1 MDKTHPFVDD
11 AALEDA
17 AEWLLRIE
25 DAPDVLTSEAFERWL
40 HADPVHVTAFNALAN
55 EWGAAETLG
64 LDQLAAVS
72 RQVKPASQGMFGA
85 LLDTFRKPWFAGG
98 LGALAAVGLALVLFL
113 DPLAPAGAGST
124 VYETA
129 KGEVSTFDLADGS
142 LLILDSASSAKVT
155 LDKAQRLVE
164 LAGGRVFVDV
174 EPDRDRPF
182 MVTSE
187 GASFTALGTAY
198 AVERADDGWRL
209 EVYEGTVRAIT
220 PSAVEEFTAGTGAFF
235 SEAGLTR
242 FDLGETLLGDQPDWT
257 SERVVFEGTTLA
269 DALKAFERYSDS
281 QVDIADEDLRS
292 YKVSGVFRLTDM
304 GSFLKSVEI
313 LSGAQLRTL
322 SPGHVRLE
330 PAQGEDEAG
339 NAGRP

>member
-220 PSAVEEFTAGTGAFF
+220 PSAA
-235 SEAGLTR
+235 
-242 FDLGETLLGDQPDWT
+242 QN
-257 SERVVFEGTTLA
+257 
-269 DALKAFERYSDS
+269 SDS
-281 QVDIADEDLRS
+281 FSAALNAVGGRRVYGRHRRFLQRGRAYPVRS
-292 YKVSGVFRLTDM
+292 W
-304 GSFLKSVEI
+304 
-313 LSGAQLRTL
+313 
-322 SPGHVRLE
+322 
-330 PAQGEDEAG
+330 
-339 NAGRP
+339 